1 VKPAEGEAVSE
12 TDTEIRTISDTAR
25 WTAMHRAIES
35 DRPDALFHDPWA
47 RRLAGTRGEQ
57 ILSAMSVGK
66 NTFWPFVTR
75 TYLVDR
81 IITEQIA
88 QGVDMVINL
97 AAGLDTRPCRM
108 TLPASLKWV
117 EVDLPELLTDKEA
130 ILHDAK
136 PVCELTRVGLD
147 LSNQAAR
154 RELFDELGRKAKN
167 VLILSEGLLIYLTA
181 EQVGSLAED
190 LARPKSFQ
198 RWVIDL
204 GSPGLLRLLQRQW
217 QQQLEKASAPLIF
230 GPAEGPPFFIPHGW
244 KPIEVR
250 TLLKEAARLGR
261 LSFGMRLLALLPAST
276 GKQGPRPWGGVV
288 LLAKV

>member
-1 VKPAEGEAVSE
+1 VKPAEGEALNE

-35 DRPDALFHDPWA
+35 DRPDALFRDPWA
-47 RRLAGTRGEQ
+47 RRLAGSRGEQ
-57 ILSAMSVGK
+57 IAKAMAFSD
-66 NTFWPFVTR
+66 NATWPFVTR
-75 TYLVDR
+75 TYLFDR
-81 IITEQIA
+81 MINQEIA
-88 QGVDMVINL
+88 QGVEMVINL
-97 AAGLDTRPCRM
+97 AAGLDTRPYRM

-117 EVDLPELLTDKEA
+117 EVDLPEPLAEKQA
-130 ILHDAK
+130 ILQDAR

-154 RELFDELGRKAKN
+154 RELFDELGKQATK
-167 VLILSEGLLIYLTA
+167 VLVLCEGLLIYLTP
-181 EQVGSLAED
+181 EQVAALAED
-190 LARPKSFQ
+190 LARPKSFR

-204 GSPGLLRLLQRQW
+204 GSPGLVRMLQRQW

-230 GPAEGPPFFIPHGW
+230 GPAEGPPFFTPHGW